1 MAQKQKVALWRLMS
15 FCERTNKM
23 TNPTEPAGHVP
34 AFLTND
40 IKWQE
45 LDFSNKRQSVTV
57 NVPVLTV
64 KQCKELSDH
73 VKLNSAQFLKRQ
85 STNTIIELIDKAIE
99 RLLNR
104 NDPVR
109 LKAEQLLPVI
119 TGFDPEMI
127 RLSLTDYLKNFR
139 KPQLLRFIAE
149 DFSNPKILDEFQPIV
164 KGGFAKAFGPDCLLH
179 IWAGNVPGLPLWSLI
194 SGLLVKAGNIGKVS
208 SAEPLFASMFVQ
220 LLIDI
225 EPKIS
230 DCLAVLWWDGGNTEQ
245 ESIFLENA
253 DVVLAYGSNTP
264 LKEIQNRTPITTRY
278 LPYGHKISFGVVSA
292 SVLDAQKSWSVAH
305 KAAKDIALYD
315 QHGCYSPHIFFIESG
330 GNISPKTFAYYVAH
344 ELSCFQDKFSR
355 RVLSGNETI
364 QLAQWRNDQTLNLL
378 SDPTNEVISDKD
390 GFWTVTYSENYGGFS
405 LSGLN
410 RTIHLVAVDSLE
422 KIIPLISPY
431 KAFLQTVGIAATP
444 AEVFQLSDQL
454 GQHGVTRIS
463 GLGSMT
469 APEAGWH
476 HDGRFNLLDL
486 ITLTEIESSA
496 EVSSELYTSYK
507 D

>member
-1 MAQKQKVALWRLMS
+1 MAQKQKVALWQLMS
-15 FCERTNKM
+15 FCEQTNKM

-85 STNTIIELIDKAIE
+85 STNTIIDLVDKAIE

-278 LPYGHKISFGVVSA
+278 LPYGHKISFGVVAA
-292 SVLDAQKSWSVAH
+292 SVLDGQK
-305 KAAKDIALYD
+305 
-315 QHGCYSPHIFFIESG
+315 
-330 GNISPKTFAYYVAH
+330 
-344 ELSCFQDKFSR
+344 
-355 RVLSGNETI
+355 
-364 QLAQWRNDQTLNLL
+364 
-378 SDPTNEVISDKD
+378 
-390 GFWTVTYSENYGGFS
+390 
-405 LSGLN
+405 
-410 RTIHLVAVDSLE
+410 
-422 KIIPLISPY
+422 
-431 KAFLQTVGIAATP
+431 
-444 AEVFQLSDQL
+444 
-454 GQHGVTRIS
+454 
-463 GLGSMT
+463 
-469 APEAGWH
+469 
-476 HDGRFNLLDL
+476 
-486 ITLTEIESSA
+486 
-496 EVSSELYTSYK
+496 
-507 D
+507 

>member
-1 MAQKQKVALWRLMS
+1 MNTLIEQ
-15 FCERTNKM
+15 
-23 TNPTEPAGHVP
+23 AGHVP
-34 AFLTND
+34 DFLIDD
-40 IKWQE
+40 IKWQQ
-45 LDFSNKRQSVTV
+45 LIFSNNSQSLNV
-57 NVPVLTV
+57 NVPILTAT
-64 KQCKELSDH
+64 QCQILSDH
-73 VKLNSAQFLKRQ
+73 IKLNNTQFLKKQ
-85 STNTIIELIDKAIE
+85 NTTAIIELIDKAIE

-104 NDPVR
+104 SDPFR
-109 LKAEQLLPVI
+109 LKAEKLLPVV

-149 DFSNPKILDEFQPIV
+149 DFSNPKILDEFQPII

-208 SAEPLFASMFVQ
+208 NSEPLFASWFVQ

-225 EPKIS
+225 EPRIS
-230 DCLAVLWWDGGNTEQ
+230 DCLAIVCWEGGNTEQ
-245 ESIFLENA
+245 ESVFLNNA
-253 DVVLAYGSNTP
+253 EVVVAYGGNTA
-264 LKEIQNRTPITTRY
+264 LKEIQHRTPITTRY
-278 LPYGHKISFGVVSA
+278 LPYGHKISFGIVSA
-292 SVLDAQKSWSVAH
+292 SVLDAQKSWVVAH
-305 KAAKDIALYD
+305 KAANDIARYD
-315 QHGCYSPHIFFIESG
+315 QHGCYSPHVFFIESG
-330 GNISPKTFAYYVAH
+330 GNISPRTFAHYLAH
-344 ELSCFQDKFSR
+344 ELSCFQEKFSR
-355 RVLSGNETI
+355 RSLNVNESI
-364 QLAQWRNDQTLNLL
+364 QLAHWRDDETLKLL
-378 SDPTNEVISDKD
+378 SEPGSEVISDKD
-390 GFWTVTYSENYGGFS
+390 GLWTVTFTEDEGSFS

-410 RTIHLVAVDSLE
+410 RTIRLVAVNSFE
-422 KIIPLISPY
+422 KIIPLITPY
-431 KAFLQTVGIAATP
+431 KQFLQTVGIAATP
-444 AEVFQLSDQL
+444 TEVFQLSEQL

-496 EVSSELYTSYK
+496 EVSSELYTPYK

>member
-1 MAQKQKVALWRLMS
+1 
-15 FCERTNKM
+15 
-23 TNPTEPAGHVP
+23 
-34 AFLTND
+34 
-40 IKWQE
+40 
-45 LDFSNKRQSVTV
+45 
-57 NVPVLTV
+57 
-64 KQCKELSDH
+64 
-73 VKLNSAQFLKRQ
+73 
-85 STNTIIELIDKAIE
+85 
-99 RLLNR
+99 
-104 NDPVR
+104 
-109 LKAEQLLPVI
+109 
-119 TGFDPEMI
+119 
-127 RLSLTDYLKNFR
+127 
-139 KPQLLRFIAE
+139 
-149 DFSNPKILDEFQPIV
+149 
-164 KGGFAKAFGPDCLLH
+164 
-179 IWAGNVPGLPLWSLI
+179 
-194 SGLLVKAGNIGKVS
+194 
-208 SAEPLFASMFVQ
+208 MFVQ

-364 QLAQWRNDQTLNLL
+364 QLAQWRNDQTLNML